1 MRYAERG
8 GRVEAYSLGTALILL
23 EMFSISN
30 SYSGRY
36 HFPDRF
42 PLGLTGNEEIT
53 KNVTRLTV
61 PLSEFVIVKPGIAP
75 RCGKGE
81 RWSRFFAIKSHEI
94 KVPRL
99 AETRPRISSRC
110 SSLFKIGFKSFVIF
124 ELA

>member
-8 GRVEAYSLGTALILL
+8 GRVEAYSLGTALIL

-53 KNVTRLTV
+53 KNVTRLRV

-81 RWSRFFAIKSHEI
+81 RMVTIFRDQKSRNQSPSGRRNASPHLLWVQLTF
-94 KVPRL
+94 
-99 AETRPRISSRC
+99 
-110 SSLFKIGFKSFVIF
+110 
-124 ELA
+124 